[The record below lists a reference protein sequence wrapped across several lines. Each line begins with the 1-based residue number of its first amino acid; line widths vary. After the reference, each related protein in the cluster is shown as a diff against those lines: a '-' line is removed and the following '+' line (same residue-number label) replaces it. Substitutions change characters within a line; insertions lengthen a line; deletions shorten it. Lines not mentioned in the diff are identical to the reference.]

1 MPPRTPDDETYGAF
15 LRRERLARGLT
26 QKQLAEKVGV
36 DFTYVSK
43 VENGRLPAPS
53 EATITQLAKAL
64 RADPD
69 AHLAQAKKVPLDV
82 RSRYASYP
90 VEATRLLRALHERE
104 LAPSVYAALRQQVE
118 RASRASASPLP
129 KRSADRSAV
138 RRASQDR

>member
-1 MPPRTPDDETYGAF
+1 MPPRTPDDESYGAY
-15 LRRERLARGLT
+15 LRRSRLDRGLT
-26 QKQLAEKVGV
+26 QKQLAEMVGV

-64 RADPD
+64 KADPD

-90 VEATRLLRALHERE
+90 VEATRLLRALHERK
-104 LAPSVYAALRQQVE
+104 LPASVYAELRQTVE
-118 RASRASASPLP
+118 KANRASAGAVS
-129 KRSADRSAV
+129 KRAADRSAL
-138 RRASQDR
+138 RRATEDR

>member
-1 MPPRTPDDETYGAF
+1 MPLRTPDDESYGAY
-15 LRRERLARGLT
+15 LRRARLAHGLT
-26 QKQLAEKVGV
+26 QKQLADMVGV

-64 RADPD
+64 KANPN

-82 RSRYASYP
+82 RSRYAGYP
-90 VEATRLLRALHERE
+90 VEATRLLRVLHEKE
-104 LAPSVYAALRQQVE
+104 LPASLYAELRQKVE
-118 RASRASASPLP
+118 KFNRASASTVS
-129 KRSADRSAV
+129 KRAADRSAL